1 MSSTSTLSAP
11 AQTSRR
17 GLVPLLGS
25 LTAIGPMSI
34 DMYLPSLPTIGKELG
49 ASTASVQLTLA
60 LFFIGLAFGQLI
72 YGPLSD
78 RLGRKGPLV
87 SGLVLY
93 VLASAGCAV
102 APNIT
107 TLIAFRLIQA
117 LGGCAALVV
126 SRAIVRDLYPPR
138 EAAQVFSLM
147 TLVMGVAPIV
157 APLVGGY
164 LMAGMGWRAIFG
176 GLVLFGLLIL
186 ALAAF
191 AIPETRD
198 AAARRA
204 EPASS
209 LALDYRALFSDR
221 RFLGFSLAGGVIQAG
236 MFVYISASPFVFIE
250 LFKVPAESF
259 GWIFGTNALGLIAA
273 SQVNGRLLRRRA
285 PEGILGVTIF
295 LPAFFGLCL
304 AGLATAKLGGFW
316 GLVLPLFG
324 YLAALGFVFPNVTA
338 AALADHG
345 KRAGLA
351 AAVMGAL
358 QFSLAAFAGSMVGRL
373 HDGSAL
379 PMAGI
384 IGVCGLLGLI
394 LYRTLAAR
402 PVGQLQAE
410 VH

>member
-1 MSSTSTLSAP
+1 MTSSSTLSAP
-11 AQTSRR
+11 VQTSRR
-17 GLVPLLGS
+17 GLIPLLGA

-34 DMYLPSLPTIGKELG
+34 DMYLPSLPTIGKDLA

-60 LFFIGLAFGQLI
+60 LFFVGLALGQLI

-78 RLGRKGPLV
+78 RLGRKGPLIA
-87 SGLVLY
+87 GLVLY
-93 VLASAGCAV
+93 VAASAGCAL
-102 APNIT
+102 APSIT
-107 TLIAFRLIQA
+107 ALIAFRLLQA

-138 EAAQVFSLM
+138 EAAQVFSMM

-157 APLVGGY
+157 APLLGGY

-176 GLVLFGLLIL
+176 GLVFFGLMIL
-186 ALAAF
+186 ALATLAL
-191 AIPETRD
+191 PETRD

-204 EPASS
+204 EPAAS
-209 LALDYRALFSDR
+209 LGLDYRALLSDR

-236 MFVYISASPFVFIE
+236 MFVYISGSPFVFIE
-250 LFKVPAESF
+250 LFHVPAEAF
-259 GWIFGTNALGLIAA
+259 GWIFGANALGLIAA
-273 SQVNGRLLRRRA
+273 SQVNGRLLKTRA
-285 PEGILGVTIF
+285 PEGILRLTIL

-304 AGLATAKLGGFW
+304 AAMVSARLGGFR
-316 GLVLPLFG
+316 GLLLPLFG
-324 YLAALGFVFPNVTA
+324 YMAALGFVFPNVTA
-338 AALADHG
+338 AALAEHG

-358 QFSLAAFAGSMVGRL
+358 QFSLAALAGSLVGRL

-384 IGVCGLLGLI
+384 IGVCGVLGLI
-394 LYRTLAAR
+394 TYRTLASR
-402 PVGQLQAE
+402 PSDRLQAE
-410 VH
+410 AR

>member
-1 MSSTSTLSAP
+1 MSSSTLSVP
-11 AQTSRR
+11 IPTSRR
-17 GLVPLLGS
+17 GLIPLLGA

-34 DMYLPSLPTIGKELG
+34 DMYLPSLPTIARDLG
-49 ASTASVQLTLA
+49 ASTAAVQLTLA
-60 LFFIGLAFGQLI
+60 LFFVGLALGQLI

-78 RLGRKGPLV
+78 RLGRKGPLI

-93 VLASAGCAV
+93 VLASAGCAL
-102 APNIT
+102 APST
-107 TLIAFRLIQA
+107 GALIAFRLLQA

-164 LMAGMGWRAIFG
+164 LMMGMGWRAIFG
-176 GLVLFGLLIL
+176 GLVVFGLAIL
-186 ALAAF
+186 ALAAL
-191 AIPETRD
+191 ALPETRD
-198 AAARRA
+198 AAKRQA
-204 EPASS
+204 EPAAS
-209 LALDYRALFSDR
+209 LTRDYRTLLTDR
-221 RFLGFSLAGGVIQAG
+221 RFLGFTLAGGVIQAG
-236 MFVYISASPFVFIE
+236 MFAYISGSPFVFIE
-250 LFKVPAESF
+250 LFHVPAEAF
-259 GWIFGTNALGLIAA
+259 GWIFGANALGLIAA
-273 SQVNGRLLRRRA
+273 SQVNGRLLKTRA
-285 PEGILGVTIF
+285 PEGILGLTIQ

-304 AGLATAKLGGFW
+304 ATLVGFKLGGFW
-316 GLVLPLFG
+316 GVVLPLFG

-338 AALADHG
+338 AALAEHG

-358 QFSLAAFAGSMVGRL
+358 QFGLAAVAGSLVGRL

-384 IGVCGLLGLI
+384 IGTCGLIGLI
-394 LYRTLAAR
+394 LFRTLAAR
-402 PVGQLQAE
+402 PKAQLSPEAP
-410 VH
+410 